1 MTQQEVESP
10 TEYQNPDYAKTNLDV
25 VKEQHP
31 GMSDAHGRLIV
42 NAQNHRDSVK
52 ERLAGKKE
60 ALEAKR
66 ENLYKAYLDQYDNAE
81 TEEEKAARQ
90 RRETKAQRWAAIADA
105 VGALAN
111 MGGAMGGA
119 TPIKPSKT
127 LSQAQAER
135 MEYARK
141 LRELEQ
147 KKRGE
152 AGKAQYEQAKKDFEQ
167 AKKDY
172 DNGVKSLANAE
183 KNIEDRKVQAM
194 NLQNTDRNQDRA
206 DKKDQRADEHNA
218 FQEAM
223 AQKNYELAAARAR
236 NQQEY
241 QAASLALRA
250 ASVNNA
256 AHKGSDTKMSDVWYN
271 LGQSSRAASPDQYNE
286 WVTKNRSTVRGM
298 SDDQRLRAYGAA
310 VQAGYGK
317 QTPKITPKQPV
328 GGGGKPK
335 SATSSGSLLPGG
347 KQQAKA
353 TQNKP
358 ATGGG
363 SLLPKKK

>member
-1 MTQQEVESP
+1 MTGEEVMNP
-10 TEYQNPDYAKTNLDV
+10 TEYQNPDYAKTNLDI

-90 RRETKAQRWAAIADA
+90 RRETKAQRWAAVGDA
-105 VGALAN
+105 ISALAN
-111 MGGAMGGA
+111 IGGAMGGA

-127 LSQAQAER
+127 LSGAQAER

-152 AGKAQYEQAKKDFEQ
+152 RGKRLYEIAKDDFNT

-172 DNGVKSLANAE
+172 DNSVKSLAAAE
-183 KNIEDRKVQAM
+183 KNITDREVQAM
-194 NLQNTDRNQDRA
+194 TLQNTDRTQDRA

-223 AQKNYELAAARAR
+223 AQKNYELAVARAR

-241 QAASLALRA
+241 QAASLALSA
-250 ASVNNA
+250 ARLNKPSG
-256 AHKGSDTKMSDVWYN
+256 GSNSASNETSRWYN
-271 LGQSSRAASPDQYNE
+271 LGVSTRNSRKDLYNKYVKENQDIGWGWTDREWATNFGSAIAQGWKPTPD
-286 WVTKNRSTVRGM
+286 
-298 SDDQRLRAYGAA
+298 
-310 VQAGYGK
+310 
-317 QTPKITPKQPV
+317 ITPKRNTS
-328 GGGGKPK
+328 GGGG
-335 SATSSGSLLPGG
+335 
-347 KQQAKA
+347 
-353 TQNKP
+353 NKP
-358 ATGGG
+358 NSASGGG
-363 SLLPKKK
+363 NKGGWAAGLNRGKK

>member
-1 MTQQEVESP
+1 MTGEEVMNP
-10 TEYQNPDYAKTNLDV
+10 TEYQNPDYAKTNLDI

-90 RRETKAQRWAAIADA
+90 RRETKAQRWAAVGDA
-105 VGALAN
+105 ISALAN
-111 MGGAMGGA
+111 IGGAMGGA

-127 LSQAQAER
+127 LSGAQAER

-152 AGKAQYEQAKKDFEQ
+152 KNKARYEQAKKDFDET
-167 AKKDY
+167 KKEY
-172 DNGVKSLANAE
+172 DNAVKSVANAE
-183 KNIEDRKVQAM
+183 KNIQEQEYRAM
-194 NLQNTDRNQDRA
+194 TLQNTDRTQERN
-206 DKKDQRADEHNA
+206 DKKEQRADEHNA

-223 AQKNYELAAARAR
+223 AQKNYELAVARAR

-256 AHKGSDTKMSDVWYN
+256 AHKGSDTKMSDIWYN
-271 LGQSSRAASPDQYNE
+271 LGQSSRAAFPDQYNE
-286 WVTKNRSTVRGM
+286 WVAKNRSTVRGM

-328 GGGGKPK
+328 GGGSKPK
-335 SATSSGSLLPGG
+335 TATSSGSLLPGG
-347 KQQAKA
+347 KQQVK
-353 TQNKP
+353 TTPKQP